1 MFFKAY
7 ISFFCFLGEEYAT
20 FDAKAND
27 SDENPQITYTKTE
40 IEVSDD
46 ATGLEENV
54 PSNGW
59 FSITTGKHIMNISIR
74 CFLVLFCNMDC

>member
-1 MFFKAY
+1 MSIFICFLKPI
-7 ISFFCFLGEEYAT
+7 ISFSCCSLGEEYET
-20 FDAKAND
+20 FDAKADD
-27 SDENPQITYTKTE
+27 SDENPQITYTKTG

-59 FSITTGKHIMNISIR
+59 FSITTGKHIMNIQSDA
-74 CFLVLFCNMDC
+74 F